1 MQWLTVVIAFLVFGS
16 AFILTFQPYLD
27 EFVYEQLLATR
38 FERRFGFRGGRVRV
52 QTPDGERS
60 VYTILHVTPGG
71 ALERA
76 GFRVG
81 DVPSGGFHSQSVYFM
96 RSLSLACEQPGHN
109 VFIGPMGHDGS
120 AAGQRRIRLPCV
132 P

>member
-27 EFVYEQLLATR
+27 EFLYEQLLATR

-60 VYTILHVTPGG
+60 VYTILHVGPGG